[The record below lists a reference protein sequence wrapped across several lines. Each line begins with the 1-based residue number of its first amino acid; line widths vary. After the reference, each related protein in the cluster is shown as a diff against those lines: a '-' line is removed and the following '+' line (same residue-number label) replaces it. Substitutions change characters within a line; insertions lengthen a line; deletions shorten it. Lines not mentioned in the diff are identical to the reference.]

1 MPEIEP
7 NRLRWSKLM
16 HSVSAKLII
25 LLLASMVGIFALVGY
40 LNIRLH
46 RQDLEASVL
55 ASAERVSDVI
65 RRSTNYYMMGNDRE
79 GLYHVMQTIAGEP
92 GMVKI
97 RIFDPEG
104 KVTYSTDASELSHSV
119 DKTAEA
125 CYACHAQSQPLTRLN
140 RPDRFRIYR
149 LAGGPRVLGIITPIE
164 NQPTCSNAACH
175 AHPASQQILGVL
187 DTNISLAKTDAQLA
201 AGSRQMLAYT
211 LFAALVI
218 AFLSWLFVWRVV
230 GEPIQVLKD
239 GTERLADG
247 ELGYQIPV
255 RSRDEIGN
263 LAESFNGM
271 SLQLQ
276 AANQEIVAWAKTL
289 EDRVEEK
296 TTELKRAHDHVL
308 HVEKM
313 ATVGKMAAV
322 VAHEINNPLEAV
334 TNLAYLIF
342 SDAQLNEKTR
352 AYAKLLLQEA
362 GRASEIAKQS
372 LAFYRDAGKPGN
384 FAISELLD
392 DVINVNCHK
401 LEPHGVRVTRDYRA
415 SAPLFGY
422 ASEIRQV
429 FSNLILNAVDAMP
442 NGGEILVRS
451 TQFSE
456 GVNGK
461 PSIRVSIA
469 DNGIGITPESR
480 TRLFEPFFTTKKT
493 HGNGLGL
500 WVSQGIAEKHGG
512 HISVRT
518 CTVPGHSGTVFS
530 VVLPLPTAPSV
541 QQPSAQRTVA

>member
-1 MPEIEP
+1 MT
-7 NRLRWSKLM
+7 WGDS
-16 HSVSAKLII
+16 SS
-25 LLLASMVGIFALVGY
+25 
-40 LNIRLH
+40 
-46 RQDLEASVL
+46 
-55 ASAERVSDVI
+55 SAEQVQTIDDRKTKEPLNVSLEQAAFHLAAIVESSDDAIVSKDLTGI
-65 RRSTNYYMMGNDRE
+65 VTTWNAAAERLFGWTAEEMIGKSILTIIPSELQHEETGILNRIRE
-79 GLYHVMQTIAGEP
+79 GRRIEHYETERVRKNGERVWVSLTISP
-92 GMVKI
+92 VKS
-97 RIFDPEG
+97 PTG
-104 KVTYSTDASELSHSV
+104 KIVGASKIARDISDRKKV
-119 DKTAEA
+119 QEA
-125 CYACHAQSQPLTRLN
+125 LIQS
-140 RPDRFRIYR
+140 
-149 LAGGPRVLGIITPIE
+149 E
-164 NQPTCSNAACH
+164 
-175 AHPASQQILGVL
+175 
-187 DTNISLAKTDAQLA
+187 KLA
-201 AGSRQMLAYT
+201 ATGR
-211 LFAALVI
+211 
-218 AFLSWLFVWRVV
+218 
-230 GEPIQVLKD
+230 
-239 GTERLADG
+239 
-247 ELGYQIPV
+247 
-255 RSRDEIGN
+255 
-263 LAESFNGM
+263 
-271 SLQLQ
+271 
-276 AANQEIVAWAKTL
+276 
-289 EDRVEEK
+289 
-296 TTELKRAHDHVL
+296 
-308 HVEKM
+308 
-313 ATVGKMAAV
+313 MAAAI
-322 VAHEINNPLEAV
+322 AHEINNPLEAV